1 MHLKAAEH
9 KYMLVFH
16 KPKEGI
22 YEHCQCCSSLSVL
35 LLSQALA
42 VLHER
47 GFAHV
52 NLKSDKI
59 MCKRLSDGSIHCR
72 ITDLGSVL
80 REEVS
85 WSATISTVLRHTPR
99 NLVAQSTTTKWFAS
113 IACWDVR
120 NLIATLN
127 TGQLHSVT
135 SGFYQSCW

>member
-42 VLHER
+42 VLHEC

-80 REEVS
+80 REGND
-85 WSATISTVLRHTPR
+85 ACMP
-99 NLVAQSTTTKWFAS
+99 NLGLQGNMPT
-113 IACWDVR
+113 
-120 NLIATLN
+120 
-127 TGQLHSVT
+127 
-135 SGFYQSCW
+135 